1 MTQQNFTI
9 IRNRTFV
16 INCTA
21 TDSITNA
28 ATNLTSS
35 TINLTA
41 RWSVGGDEVFT
52 CSSPSD
58 GIVITSPASGLFT
71 ITINASKTTDLPV
84 QEGYLSLPYEVMLT
98 TSSNAKYPLLY
109 GKIIVKPNIV

>member
-1 MTQQNFTI
+1 MNQNFTI
-9 IRNRTFV
+9 IRDRTFV

-21 TDSITNA
+21 TDSISGNP
-28 ATNLTSS
+28 TNLASS

-41 RWSVGGDEVFT
+41 RWSVGGDVVFT

-58 GIVITSPASGLFT
+58 GIVITTPNLGLFT
-71 ITINASKTTDLPV
+71 ITIAASKTTDLPV
-84 QEGYLSLPYEVMLT
+84 QEGYLALPYEVMLT